1 MASLRDVQTSFR
13 LALLDEA
20 DDRVSEA
27 IAADR
32 LGAPARLAIYRHH
45 VLTSLTGAL
54 EATFPV
60 VCRLVDRRFFGWLAD
75 RFIRAHP
82 PTGPCLVEYGG
93 DLPAFIEGFPAC
105 AHLPWLGDV
114 ARLEWAM
121 NAVLHAPDVAALTP
135 EMLAAI
141 APEAVATRVLRLHPA
156 VTLFASGWP
165 VDVIWRANQSDA
177 VALMVDLDAGGVELE
192 IRRDGD
198 DVVFRRLPPCTFA
211 LRDALGAG
219 HPLGAAVAA
228 ALAIDPALDVA
239 AAIRALL
246 DERVIAAG

>member
-1 MASLRDVQTSFR
+1 VASLRDLQTGFR
-13 LALLDEA
+13 LALLDDA
-20 DDRVSEA
+20 DHRVAEA
-27 IAADR
+27 IVPDR

-45 VLTSLTGAL
+45 VLTSLTTAL
-54 EATFPV
+54 EAAFPV

-93 DLPAFIEGFPAC
+93 DLPAFIDAFPAC
-105 AHLPWLGDV
+105 ASLPWLGDV

-121 NAVLHAPDVAALTP
+121 IAVVHAPDSPALTP

-141 APEAVATRVLRLHPA
+141 APAAVATRVLRLHPA
-156 VTLFASGWP
+156 VRLLASRWP
-165 VDVIWRANQSDA
+165 VDTIWRANQPEA
-177 VALMVDLDAGGVELE
+177 AALVVDLDAGGVELE

-198 DVVFRRLPPCTFA
+198 DVVFRRLPPGMFA
-211 LRDALGAG
+211 LRDALAAG
-219 HPLGAAVAA
+219 HSLGAAVEA
-228 ALAIDPALDVA
+228 ALAIDPAFDVA

>member
-1 MASLRDVQTSFR
+1 MTSLRDLQAGFR
-13 LALLDEA
+13 VALLDDT
-20 DDRVSEA
+20 DDRLGEA
-27 IAADR
+27 IAPDR
-32 LGAPARLAIYRHH
+32 LGAAARLAIYRHH
-45 VLTSLTGAL
+45 VLTSLTAAL

-82 PTGPCLVEYGG
+82 PTGPCLVEYGA
-93 DLPAFIEGFPAC
+93 DLPRFIDGFPAC
-105 AHLPWLGDV
+105 AKLPWLGDV

-121 NAVLHAPDVAALTP
+121 NAVLHAPDAAAFTP

-141 APEAVATRVLRLHPA
+141 APSAVATRVLRLHPA
-156 VTLFASGWP
+156 VTLLASRWP
-165 VDVIWRANQSDA
+165 VDTIWRANQPGA
-177 VALMVDLDAGGVELE
+177 AALTVDLDAGRVELE

-198 DVVFRRLPPCTFA
+198 DVVFRRLPASTFA
-211 LRDALGAG
+211 LRNALAAG
-219 HPLGAAVAA
+219 HPLGAAVEA

-246 DERVIAAG
+246 DEGVLAAG